1 LKMISKYTTL
11 LIDDEAL
18 ARERL
23 KKMLL
28 PYADKIEIIGEA
40 RNGNQAI
47 EMIERLKPDLIF
59 LDIQMPGKSGFEV
72 LQAIHHQPI
81 VIFCTAHDEYALQA
95 FETSSIDYLLKPV
108 KEDRLEKA
116 INKLHLFKTE
126 NRQSELETFLSQQLK
141 QISKKEISSIPV
153 KIADRVIFVSLDE
166 ISHFTAEDKYVS
178 IHTTGGKEY
187 VIDHSLNY
195 LSEKL
200 DEKFVRI
207 QRSCIVNLSYIKEIK
222 RYMGGRFVVKLNNQK
237 ASKII
242 SGRNYQEQV
251 KDLMLF

>member
-1 LKMISKYTTL
+1 MTSTYKTL

-23 KKMLL
+23 NKLLL
-28 PYADKIEIIGEA
+28 PYADKIEIMGEA

-47 EMIERLKPDLIF
+47 EMIENMKPDLIF

-72 LQAIHHQPI
+72 LQEINHQPMI
-81 VIFCTAHDEYALQA
+81 IFCTAHDEYALQA

-108 KEDRLEKA
+108 KEDRLEKS
-116 INKLHLFKTE
+116 IEKLHLLKTD
-126 NRQSELETFLSQQLK
+126 NNQSVLEDFLSQQVK

-153 KIADRVIFVSLDE
+153 KIADRVIFVGLDD

-178 IHTTGGKEY
+178 IHTASGKEY

-200 DEKFVRI
+200 NEKFVRI
-207 QRSCIVNLSYIKEIK
+207 QRSCIVNVSYIKEIK
-222 RYMGGRFVVKLNNQK
+222 RYMGGRYVLKLNNQK
-237 ASKII
+237 TSKII
-242 SGRNYQEQV
+242 SGRNYQDQI
-251 KDLMLF
+251 KGLMVF

>member
-1 LKMISKYTTL
+1 MTSIYKTL

-23 KKMLL
+23 KKLLL
-28 PYADKIEIIGEA
+28 PFADKIEIMGEA

-47 EMIERLKPDLIF
+47 EMIENMKPDLIF

-72 LQAIHHQPI
+72 LQEIHHQPM

-108 KEDRLEKA
+108 KENRLAKSIE
-116 INKLHLFKTE
+116 KLHLLKTD
-126 NRQSELETFLSQQLK
+126 NNQSVLEDFLSQQVK
-141 QISKKEISSIPV
+141 QISKKKISSIPV
-153 KIADRVIFVSLDE
+153 KIADRVIFVGLDD

-178 IHTTGGKEY
+178 IHTSSGKEY
-187 VIDHSLNY
+187 VIDHSLQY
-195 LSEKL
+195 LSDKL

-207 QRSCIVNLSYIKEIK
+207 QRSCIVNISYIKEIK
-222 RYMGGRFVVKLNNQK
+222 RYLGGRYVLKLNNQK
-237 ASKII
+237 TSKII
-242 SGRNYQEQV
+242 SGRNYQEQI
-251 KDLMLF
+251 KNLMVF

>member
-1 LKMISKYTTL
+1 MISKYTTL

-47 EMIERLKPDLIF
+47 EIIERLKPDLIF

-72 LQAIHHQPI
+72 LQETHYQAI
-81 VIFCTAHDEYALQA
+81 VIFCTAHEEYALQA

-116 INKLHLFKTE
+116 INKLHLFKIE
-126 NRQSELETFLSQQLK
+126 NRQRELETFLSRQLK
-141 QISKKEISSIPV
+141 QIVKKKLSSIPV
-153 KIADRVIFVSLDE
+153 KISNRVVFVSLDE
-166 ISHFTAEDKYVS
+166 ISHFTAEDKYVN
-178 IHTTGGKEY
+178 IHTAGGKEY

-200 DEKFVRI
+200 DDKFVRI

-222 RYMGGRFVVKLNNQK
+222 RYMGGRFVLKLNNQK

-251 KDLMLF
+251 KDLMVF

>member
-1 LKMISKYTTL
+1 MTSTYKTL

-18 ARERL
+18 ARKRL
-23 KKMLL
+23 RKMLL
-28 PYADKIEIIGEA
+28 PYADKIELIGEA

-47 EMIERLKPDLIF
+47 EMIGNLKPDLIF

-72 LQAIHHQPI
+72 LQESHHQPV

-108 KEDRLEKA
+108 KEDRLAKSIE
-116 INKLHLFKTE
+116 KLHSLKSE
-126 NRQSELETFLSQQLK
+126 NNQSELEHFLAQQVK
-141 QISKKEISSIPV
+141 QIAKKEISSIPV
-153 KIADRVIFVSLDE
+153 KIADRVIFVSLDD

-178 IHTTGGKEY
+178 IHTIGGKEH

-200 DEKFVRI
+200 DKKFVRI
-207 QRSCIVNLSYIKEIK
+207 QRSCIVNVSYIKEIK
-222 RYMGGRFVVKLNNQK
+222 RYMGGRYILKLNNQK
-237 ASKII
+237 ISKVI
-242 SGRNYQEQV
+242 SGRNYQEQI
-251 KDLMLF
+251 KNLMIF